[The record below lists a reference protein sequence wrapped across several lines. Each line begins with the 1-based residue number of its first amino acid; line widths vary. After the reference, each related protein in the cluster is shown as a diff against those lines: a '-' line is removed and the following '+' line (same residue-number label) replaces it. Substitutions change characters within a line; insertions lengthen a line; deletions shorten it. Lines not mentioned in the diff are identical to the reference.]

1 MIFKAEAAVR
11 KQALDEKNKAIQDAK
26 VAVDKMDELNHRI
39 ENLEKDK
46 QKAILLS

>member
-1 MIFKAEAAVR
+1 MR
-11 KQALDEKNKAIQDAK
+11 KQALDEKNKAISDAK
-26 VAVDKMDELNHRI
+26 IAVDKMEELQKRI